1 MDPGRIGA
9 TLRALRRRRGL
20 SQRRLG
26 DMAGLSQST
35 VSRVERG
42 HLGSLS
48 VDALARIFAVLDAR
62 IRIEIDWRGGGA
74 DRLLDQ
80 RHADL
85 LAALANE
92 FVKGGWETLPEVTYA
107 HFGER
112 GSIDLLGVH
121 AATRSVAVAEVK
133 SQLNSLEE
141 TLRRHDVK
149 VRLAPRIVR
158 DRLGWSPRHVG
169 RILILPEDRTARRR
183 VAAQSTILDAA
194 LPARGHAIR
203 AWLRHP
209 VGPLAGIWFRP
220 STHPGTERRR
230 PDRQTSGHGR
240 VRW

>member
-1 MDPGRIGA
+1 MDPGRVGA

-26 DMAGLSQST
+26 ELAGLSQST
-35 VSRVERG
+35 ASRVERG
-42 HLGSLS
+42 HLGALS
-48 VDALARIFAVLDAR
+48 VDALARIFGVLDAR
-62 IRIEIDWRGGGA
+62 IRIEIDWRGGAA

-85 LAALANE
+85 MAALVSE
-92 FVKGGWETLPEVTYA
+92 FMKGGWETLPEVTYA

-121 AATRSVAVAEVK
+121 EGTRCVVVAEVK

-158 DRLGWSPRHVG
+158 DRLGWSPRHVS
-169 RILILPEDRTARRR
+169 RILTLPEDRTARRR
-183 VAAQSTILDAA
+183 VAAQSTVLDAV

-209 VGPLAGIWFRP
+209 VGPLAGIWFLP
-220 STHPGTERRR
+220 SKHPGTDHRGVDRR
-230 PDRQTSGHGR
+230 T
-240 VRW
+240 

>member
-26 DMAGLSQST
+26 ELAGLSQST
-35 VSRVERG
+35 VSRAERR

-48 VDALARIFAVLDAR
+48 VDALERLFGVLDAR
-62 IRIEIDWRGGGA
+62 IRIEIDWRGGAA

-80 RHADL
+80 RHAEL
-85 LAALANE
+85 MAALANE
-92 FVKGGWETLPEVTYA
+92 FAKAGWKTIPEVTYA

-121 AATRSVAVAEVK
+121 DATRSVAVAEVK

-149 VRLAPRIVR
+149 VRLAPGIVR
-158 DRLGWSPRHVG
+158 DRVGWSPRHVS
-169 RILILPEDRTARRR
+169 RILVLPEDRTARRR
-183 VAAQSTILDAA
+183 VAAHSAVLEAA

-209 VGPLAGIWFRP
+209 VGSLAGIWFLP
-220 STHPGTERRR
+220 PTHPGTHRQRL
-230 PDRQTSGHGR
+230 DRSS
-240 VRW
+240 

>member
-1 MDPGRIGA
+1 MHPGRIGA
-9 TLRALRRRRGL
+9 TLRALRRRRCL

-26 DMAGLSQST
+26 ELAGLSQST

-48 VDALARIFAVLDAR
+48 VDTIGRVFGVLDAR
-62 IRIEIDWRGGGA
+62 IRIEIDWRGGAA

-80 RHADL
+80 RHAEL

-92 FVKGGWETLPEVTYA
+92 FAKGGGWGTLPEVTYA

-112 GSIDLLGVH
+112 GSIDLLGIH
-121 AATRSVAVAEVK
+121 EATRSVAVAEVK

-158 DRLGWSPRHVG
+158 DRLGWYPRHVS
-169 RILILPEDRTARRR
+169 RILVLPEDRTARRR
-183 VAAQSTILDAA
+183 VAAQASVLSAA

-209 VGPLAGIWFRP
+209 VGPLAGIWFLP
-220 STHPGTERRR
+220 SMHPGADRRGV
-230 PDRQTSGHGR
+230 DRRT
-240 VRW
+240 

>member
-1 MDPGRIGA
+1 MDPGRVGA
-9 TLRALRRRRGL
+9 TLRVLRRRRGL

-26 DMAGLSQST
+26 ELAGLSQST
-35 VSRVERG
+35 VSRAERG

-48 VDALARIFAVLDAR
+48 VDALGRIFGVLDAR
-62 IRIEIDWRGGGA
+62 IRIEIDWRGGGV

-80 RHADL
+80 RHAEL
-85 LAALANE
+85 LTALAHE

-112 GSIDLLGVH
+112 GSIDLLGVQE
-121 AATRSVAVAEVK
+121 ATRSVVVAEVK

-158 DRLGWSPRHVG
+158 DRLGWSPRHVS
-169 RILILPEDRTARRR
+169 RLLVLPEDRTARRR
-183 VAAQSTILDAA
+183 VATQSTVLGAV
-194 LPARGHAIR
+194 LPARCHAIR

-209 VGPLAGIWFRP
+209 VGPLAGIWFLR
-220 STHPGTERRR
+220 STHPGADRRGV
-230 PDRQTSGHGR
+230 DRRT
-240 VRW
+240 

>member
-9 TLRALRRRRGL
+9 MLRALRGRRGL

-26 DMAGLSQST
+26 ELAGLSQST

-48 VDALARIFAVLDAR
+48 VDALSRIFGVLDAR
-62 IRIEIDWRGGGA
+62 IRIEIDWRGGAA

-80 RHADL
+80 RHAEL
-85 LAALANE
+85 LAAVANE
-92 FVKGGWETLPEVTYA
+92 FVKGGWGTLPEVTYA

-121 AATRSVAVAEVK
+121 EATRSVAVAEVK

-158 DRLGWSPRHVG
+158 DRLGWSPRHVS

-183 VAAQSTILDAA
+183 VAAQSSVLDAA

-209 VGPLAGIWFRP
+209 VGPIAGIWFLP
-220 STHPGTERRR
+220 STHPRADRRGV
-230 PDRQTSGHGR
+230 DRCT
-240 VRW
+240 